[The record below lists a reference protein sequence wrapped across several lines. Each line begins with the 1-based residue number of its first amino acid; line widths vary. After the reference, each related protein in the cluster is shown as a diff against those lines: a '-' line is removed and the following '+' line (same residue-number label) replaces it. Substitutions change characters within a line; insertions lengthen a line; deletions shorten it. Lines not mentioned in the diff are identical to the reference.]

1 MDLII
6 PSEGLL
12 FWTTLVFV
20 ILLVLLKK
28 FAWKPIL
35 DAVQTREGNIQTA
48 LEAAKEAEAKMSSLT
63 AQNEELLKAAR
74 EERSAILKE
83 AKEAKETIIAQAKES
98 SQVAADKI
106 LSDAREMIVNE
117 KMKAVT
123 ELKNQ
128 VAGLSIDIAEKVLKA
143 ELADKAKQETLI
155 NSLVEDVKLN

>member
-48 LEAAKEAEAKMSSLT
+48 LDAAKEAELKMSSLT
-63 AQNEELLKAAR
+63 AKNEELLKATR
-74 EERSAILKE
+74 EERSIILKE
-83 AKEAKETIIAQAKES
+83 AKEAKEAIIEQAKES

-106 LSDAREMIVNE
+106 LSDAREMILTE

-128 VAGLSIDIAEKVLKA
+128 VAGLSIDMAERILKS
-143 ELADKAKQETLI
+143 ELADKAQQETLI
-155 NSLVEDVKLN
+155 NSLVKDVKLN

>member
-1 MDLII
+1 MDLIV

-35 DAVQTREGNIQTA
+35 EAIQTREGNIQTA
-48 LEAAKEAEAKMSSLT
+48 LDAAKEAEAKMSSLT

-74 EERSAILKE
+74 EERSIILKE
-83 AKEAKETIIAQAKES
+83 AKEAKEAIISEAKAS

-106 LSDAREMIVNE
+106 MSDAREMIVTE

-128 VAGLSIDIAEKVLKA
+128 VAGLSIEIAERILRS
-143 ELADKAKQETLI
+143 ELEDKSKQETLI
-155 NSLVEDVKLN
+155 NGLIEDVKLN